1 MTLKGAEALLMKNK
15 DGTAKTGEVVE
26 RLIHIRQ
33 QLADIQKELEDAESE
48 GHKD

>member
-15 DGTAKTGEVVE
+15 VGTSRTGEVVE

-33 QLADIQKELEDAESE
+33 QLADIQKELEHSPETGD
-48 GHKD
+48 